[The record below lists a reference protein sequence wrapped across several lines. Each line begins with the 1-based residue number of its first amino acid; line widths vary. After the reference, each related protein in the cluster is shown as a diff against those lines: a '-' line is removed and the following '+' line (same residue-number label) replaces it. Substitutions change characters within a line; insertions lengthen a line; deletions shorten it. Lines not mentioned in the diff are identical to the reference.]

1 MKKLVNVLGGPLS
14 FNSILS
20 HLGGAGQTLSHI
32 IIELNI
38 AHIHSVSSIS
48 PPARFHVREDTGG
61 TQRKAQRITGT
72 RRCFV

>member
-14 FNSILS
+14 FNSILT

-32 IIELNI
+32 IIELNT

-48 PPARFHVREDTGG
+48 PPARLRAPEDTGG
-61 TQRKAQRITGT
+61 TQSSKKRSAGALP
-72 RRCFV
+72 CSA